1 MPHALRSNAAM
12 HSNLCRYRSLKSVF
26 GEGLILYIVK
36 GWILFRLPPMRL
48 ILSTWYG
55 LFRMRRFAVCAL
67 ILAGMLSANV
77 AQANETVTISYQRSS
92 TLFILLKRTGDLEK
106 KLKPLGYDVSWHEFS
121 TGLLQSLNAGSV
133 DLHADVA
140 DAFAL
145 FTQAA
150 NAPLT
155 YYAEE
160 TAAPTAQAIIVPPD
174 SPIHS
179 IADLKGKRVAV
190 QKGSGCNFL
199 LLAALAKAGLTIND
213 IQVRYLE
220 APDALAAFRGGNV
233 DAWAIW
239 DPFLAAE
246 QRDAHV
252 RVIADGTGGLAQ
264 YNRFYTATTT
274 FAEKH
279 PDVLRVVFDE
289 LNETGKWV
297 KAHPQEAAQILGPMW
312 GDIPAPTVELANS
325 RRSYDIVPVKRD
337 QLAEQQRIADTYLAA
352 GMIPTALKATDIRI
366 WTPPSA
372 K

>member
-1 MPHALRSNAAM
+1 MHAFLFLLSLLSQRSRSRTFVAAF
-12 HSNLCRYRSLKSVF
+12 V
-26 GEGLILYIVK
+26 
-36 GWILFRLPPMRL
+36 
-48 ILSTWYG
+48 
-55 LFRMRRFAVCAL
+55 
-67 ILAGMLSANV
+67 LAGASLIGALF
-77 AQANETVTISYQRSS
+77 APHEAEARETVSISYQRSS
-92 TLFILLKRTGDLEK
+92 TLFLLLKRTGELEK
-106 KLKPLGYDVSWHEFS
+106 KLGALGYDVSWHEFS

-160 TAAPTAQAIIVPPD
+160 TSAPSAQAIIVPPD
-174 SPIHS
+174 SPIHT

-190 QKGSGCNFL
+190 SKGSGCNFL

-239 DPFLAAE
+239 DPFLAAQ

-252 RVIADGTGGLAQ
+252 RVVADGSDGIAQ
-264 YNRFYTATTT
+264 YNRFYTATTS
-274 FAEKH
+274 FAERH

-289 LNETGKWV
+289 LSTTGKWV
-297 KAHPQEAAQILGPMW
+297 KAHPQEAAQILAPVW
-312 GDIPAPTVELANS
+312 GNLPPATVELANS
-325 RRSYDIVPVKRD
+325 RRSYAIVPVRRD
-337 QLAEQQRIADTYLAA
+337 QLGEQQRIADTYRAA
-352 GMIPTALKATDIRI
+352 GLIPAALKATDIRI
-366 WTPPSA
+366 WTPDGR
-372 K
+372 

>member
-1 MPHALRSNAAM
+1 MHAFLFLLSLLSRRSRSRAFVAA
-12 HSNLCRYRSLKSVF
+12 V
-26 GEGLILYIVK
+26 
-36 GWILFRLPPMRL
+36 
-48 ILSTWYG
+48 
-55 LFRMRRFAVCAL
+55 A
-67 ILAGMLSANV
+67 LAGASLIGALF
-77 AQANETVTISYQRSS
+77 APHDAEARETVSISYQRSS
-92 TLFILLKRTGDLEK
+92 TLFLLLKRTGELEK
-106 KLKPLGYDVSWHEFS
+106 KLGALGYDVSWHEFS

-160 TAAPTAQAIIVPPD
+160 TSAPSAQAIIVPPD
-174 SPIHS
+174 SPIHT

-190 QKGSGCNFL
+190 SKGSGCNFL

-239 DPFLAAE
+239 DPFLAAQ

-252 RVIADGTGGLAQ
+252 RVIADGSDGIAQ
-264 YNRFYTATTT
+264 YNRFYTATTS
-274 FAEKH
+274 FAERH

-289 LNETGKWV
+289 LSATGKWV
-297 KAHPQEAAQILGPMW
+297 KAHPQEAAQILAPVW
-312 GDIPAPTVELANS
+312 GNLPPPTVELANS
-325 RRSYDIVPVKRD
+325 RRSYAIVPVRRD
-337 QLAEQQRIADTYLAA
+337 QLGEQQRIADTYRAA
-352 GMIPTALKATDIRI
+352 GLIPAALKATDIRI
-366 WTPPSA
+366 WTPDEH
-372 K
+372 

>member
-1 MPHALRSNAAM
+1 MRFALFAWS
-12 HSNLCRYRSLKSVF
+12 
-26 GEGLILYIVK
+26 GL
-36 GWILFRLPPMRL
+36 
-48 ILSTWYG
+48 SG
-55 LFRMRRFAVCAL
+55 LRRFAGYVLLVC
-67 ILAGMLSANV
+67 GVLSANV
-77 AQANETVTISYQRSS
+77 AQANETVSISYQRSS
-92 TLFILLKRTGDLEK
+92 TLFILLKRTGELEK

-160 TAAPTAQAIIVPPD
+160 TSAPSAQAIIVPPD

-190 QKGSGCNFL
+190 AKGSGCNFL
-199 LLAALAKAGLTIND
+199 LLAALAKAGLTISD

-239 DPFLAAE
+239 DPFLAAQ
-246 QRDAHV
+246 QRDLHV
-252 RVIADGTGGLAQ
+252 RVIADGTGGVAQ
-264 YNRFYTATTT
+264 YNRFYTATTA
-274 FAEKH
+274 FADKH

-289 LNETGKWV
+289 LNRTGKWV
-297 KAHPQEAAQILGPMW
+297 KAHPQEAAQILGPLW

-352 GMIPTALKATDIRI
+352 GMIPNALKAADIRI
-366 WTPPSA
+366 WTPPA
-372 K
+372 GK